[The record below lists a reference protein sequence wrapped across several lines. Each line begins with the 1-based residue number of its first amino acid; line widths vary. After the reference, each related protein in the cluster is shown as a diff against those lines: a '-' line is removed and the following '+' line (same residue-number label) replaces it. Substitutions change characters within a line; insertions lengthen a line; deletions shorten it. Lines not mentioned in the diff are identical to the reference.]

1 MSLEP
6 DPIFIKGSP
15 PPSLKS
21 SHFTLL
27 SPKMLTTRLQNLKL
41 HSSLKPHIKSLRHFL
56 NPLCT
61 TPESPELPSWVKF
74 FDSNHPKPAAS
85 SSSDDDFVIPSL
97 ANWVETHNLNHPTK
111 PPKPS
116 ASDADETLESI
127 SKILK
132 LRYPS
137 PENAAEA
144 LERCDFEV
152 SDGLVQRVL
161 MRFSNDWVPALG
173 FFTWAKRRTGYVH
186 CHEAYNSI
194 VDVLGKSTNFE
205 LMWDVVEE
213 MDRIGKGYVSLETLT
228 KVFRR
233 LAKGGKHKE
242 AIEAFRGMERFGLSK
257 DVVALNTLLSAL
269 VKERSVELAQEA
281 FLEFKESVPVN
292 DHSFNILIH
301 GWCKNR
307 KMDIARSTMEEMER
321 HGFRPDVFSYTCL
334 VEAYCS
340 DKDFRKVDEVVSEM
354 KGKGCAPNAVTY
366 TVILHA
372 LGKAREITKALEV
385 YEEMKGNGVVPD
397 VSFYSSLLYI
407 LGKAGRLK
415 DVQEVVEDM
424 TKQGVKPNVVTYNT
438 LISCAC
444 EHSQEEGALK
454 LLKKME
460 DSCKPDVETYAP
472 LLKMCCRKKRMKVL
486 YFLLDHM
493 FKNDISI
500 DAGTYALLVRGMCKN
515 GKLENASAFF
525 EEMVLKGF
533 VPKDSTYKMMIEE
546 LQRKSMEEKKKDI
559 EKLML
564 QAKEKGNL
572 TL

>member
-1 MSLEP
+1 
-6 DPIFIKGSP
+6 
-15 PPSLKS
+15 
-21 SHFTLL
+21 
-27 SPKMLTTRLQNLKL
+27 MLTRLHNLKL
-41 HSSLKPHIKSLRHFL
+41 HSTSKTHINALRYFL

-61 TPESPELPSWVKF
+61 TTEVAESPDLPSWVKF
-74 FDSNHPKPAAS
+74 FDTNHPNHAAS
-85 SSSDDDFVIPSL
+85 DDDDFVIPSL

-111 PPKPS
+111 PPKLS
-116 ASDADETLESI
+116 TSDTDDLESI
-127 SKILK
+127 SRILK
-132 LRYPS
+132 IRYPS
-137 PENAAEA
+137 PENAAES
-144 LERCDFEV
+144 LERYNFEL
-152 SDGLVQRVL
+152 SNGLVQRVL

-173 FFTWAKRRTGYVH
+173 FFIWAKRRTGYRH
-186 CHEAYNSI
+186 LPEAYNSM
-194 VDVLGKSTNFE
+194 VDVLGKSKNFE
-205 LMWDVVEE
+205 LMWDFVEE
-213 MDRIGKGYVSLETLT
+213 MDQIGDGFVSLETMT

-233 LAKGGKHKE
+233 LAKPGKHRE

-257 DVVALNTLLSAL
+257 DVVALNTLLNAL

-281 FLEFKESVPVN
+281 FLEFKESIPVN
-292 DHSFNILIH
+292 AHSFNVLIH

-307 KMDIARSTMEEMER
+307 KLDIARNTMEEMER

-340 DKDFRKVDEVVSEM
+340 DKDFRKVDEVLSEM
-354 KGKGCAPNAVTY
+354 KGKACEPNAVTY
-366 TVILHA
+366 TIVMHA

-385 YEEMKGNGVVPD
+385 YELMKGNGVVPD
-397 VSFYSSLLYI
+397 VSFYSSLIYI

-424 TKQGVKPNVVTYNT
+424 TKQGVKPDAMTYNT

-444 EHSQEEGALK
+444 EHAQEEAALK

-460 DSCKPDVETYAP
+460 EDSCKPDVQTYAP

-515 GKLENASAFF
+515 GKLKNACSFF
-525 EEMVLKGF
+525 EEMVLKSF
-533 VPKDSTYKMMIEE
+533 VPKDSTYKMLIEE
-546 LQRKSMEEKKKDI
+546 LQGKSMEKEKKHI
-559 EKLML
+559 EELML
-564 QAKEKGNL
+564 QAKEQGNV
-572 TL
+572 